1 MTVKLSVV
9 VPIYNVEP
17 YLSGLL
23 DSLAAQ
29 DLPAIEFILVD
40 DGSTDGSPQIAESRV
55 RQDRRFT
62 LVSQEN
68 RGISEAR
75 NAGTAKASGQY
86 LAFADADDIVAESAY
101 RMLVESLDETGSDLA
116 TGDVRRLHSAGTHS
130 YGGYGDVFATDRR
143 MTHITRDEMLIADR
157 MVWNKVFRRSF
168 WDAQA
173 LRFTLRQYEDA
184 PLTMRAH
191 IAASSV
197 DVISRTVYFWRIR
210 EAGEPSIT
218 QRPYEPDNVFARML
232 MMVETGKIIDEL
244 APSLSAG
251 YARDMLLGDV
261 RIAMLAARFNS
272 PHDLAAAVELVDGFL
287 RRVDP
292 GVLAKLP
299 VEYVRR
305 VRLLAAGRF
314 EEFHAERDADEP
326 GQWWSPRFRATA

>member
-9 VPIYNVEP
+9 VPIYNVES
-17 YLSGLL
+17 YLPGLL

-29 DLPAIEFILVD
+29 DLPATEFILVD
-40 DGSTDGSPQIAESRV
+40 DGSTDRSPRIAASRV
-55 RQDRRFT
+55 RQDRRFS
-62 LVSQEN
+62 LISQEN

-75 NAGTAKASGQY
+75 NAGTAVARGQY
-86 LAFADADDIVAESAY
+86 LAFADADDVVAGSAY
-101 RMLVESLDETGSDLA
+101 RTLVESLDDTGSDLA
-116 TGDVRRLHSAGTHS
+116 TGDVRRLHSGGTHS
-130 YGGYGDVFATDRR
+130 YGGYGDVFATDRKR
-143 MTHITRDEMLIADR
+143 THITRDEMLIADR

-173 LRFTLRQYEDA
+173 LTFTLRQYEDA
-184 PLTMRAH
+184 PLTIRAH
-191 IAASSV
+191 ITAASV
-197 DVISRTVYFWRIR
+197 DVVARTVYYWRIR
-210 EAGEPSIT
+210 ETGEPSIT
-218 QRPYEPDNVFARML
+218 QRPYEPDNVLARMR
-232 MMVETGKIIDEL
+232 MMVETGKIIEEL

-272 PHDLAAAVELVDGFL
+272 PHDLAAAVDLVDGFL

-292 GVLAKLP
+292 HVLTRLP
-299 VEYVRR
+299 HEHLRR

-314 EEFHAERDADEP
+314 EEFHAERHADEP